1 VTVAILGSGFGL
13 YGYLPAVVGLGEQVV
28 MPAHY
33 REKLLSR
40 ADVRHLDRRVE
51 WAAGGEE
58 EIFATATALIIARR
72 PADQVR
78 AVQSALTATSIKRL
92 LLEKPLA
99 PSPELAAE
107 MLDRLGEAG
116 RSIRIGFTFNG
127 TTWAEALAVWIADA
141 APGATLNIAWQFQ
154 AHHYMN
160 AIQNW
165 KRRMSEGGG
174 ALRFYGIQLVGL
186 LAELGYDAVLASELG
201 SDSPDDGAR
210 WTATLTGPGRPSC
223 RLAVDSRNSEALFA
237 ITGESSARS
246 AFDLRL
252 RDPFEEAPV
261 KGARDRRVA
270 LLSRLC
276 KSLLWE
282 PSGTPAWCRR
292 SVDLWQDAE
301 TLAGI
306 SEARS
311 R

>member
-1 VTVAILGSGFGL
+1 VTVGILGSGFGL
-13 YGYLPAVVGLGEQVV
+13 YGYLPAVLDLGEQVV
-28 MPAHY
+28 MPVRY

-40 ADVRHLDRRVE
+40 ADVRHLDPRVE
-51 WAAGGEE
+51 WAPGGDE

-78 AVQSALTATSIKRL
+78 AVQSALMAASIKRL

-99 PSPELAAE
+99 PSPEAAAGI
-107 MLDRLGEAG
+107 LDSLEKAG
-116 RSIRIGFTFNG
+116 RSVRIGFTFNG
-127 TTWAEALAVWIADA
+127 TAWAEPLAVWIAGT
-141 APGATLNIAWQFQ
+141 APGATLKIAWQFQ

-160 AIQNW
+160 SIQNW
-165 KRRMSEGGG
+165 KRRASEGGG

-186 LAELGYDAVLASELG
+186 LAELGYDAVLASELE
-201 SDSPDDGAR
+201 SDGPDDAAR
-210 WTATLTGPGRPSC
+210 WTATITGPGRPSC

-237 ITGESSARS
+237 ITGESLARS
-246 AFDLRL
+246 SFELRL
-252 RDPFEEAPV
+252 CDPFEEAPV
-261 KGARDRRVA
+261 TEARDRRVA

-306 SEARS
+306 SEATTR
-311 R
+311 

>member
-1 VTVAILGSGFGL
+1 MTVGILGSGFGL
-13 YGYLPAVVGLGEQVV
+13 YGYLPAVLDLGEQVV
-28 MPAHY
+28 MPVRY

-40 ADVRHLDRRVE
+40 ADVRHLDSRVE
-51 WAAGGEE
+51 WAPGGDE
-58 EIFATATALIIARR
+58 EIIATATALIVARR

-78 AVQSALTATSIKRL
+78 AVQSALTATSVKRL

-99 PSPELAAE
+99 PSPEAAAGI
-107 MLDRLGEAG
+107 LDSLEKAG
-116 RSIRIGFTFNG
+116 RSIRVGFTFNG
-127 TTWAEALAVWIADA
+127 TAWAEALAVWIVDA

-165 KRRMSEGGG
+165 KRRPSEGGG

-186 LAELGYDAVLASELG
+186 LAELGYDAVLASELAI
-201 SDSPDDGAR
+201 DSPDDAAR

-223 RLAVDSRNSEALFA
+223 RLAVDSRNSEALFG

-261 KGARDRRVA
+261 QGARDRRVA

-276 KSLLWE
+276 KSLLRG
-282 PSGTPAWCRR
+282 PSGTPVWYRR

-306 SEARS
+306 HMREAR
-311 R
+311 